1 MHTEHGQT
9 GRGDCHFL
17 FLCCLLRL
25 EELGCAEVG
34 GWLSNLVDTT
44 WEVAPT
50 SWEGLAAT
58 ALVEVVGCTEGEVTV
73 AATSLGE
80 VVRSK

>member
-1 MHTEHGQT
+1 M
-9 GRGDCHFL
+9 
-17 FLCCLLRL
+17 
-25 EELGCAEVG
+25 
-34 GWLSNLVDTT
+34 DTT